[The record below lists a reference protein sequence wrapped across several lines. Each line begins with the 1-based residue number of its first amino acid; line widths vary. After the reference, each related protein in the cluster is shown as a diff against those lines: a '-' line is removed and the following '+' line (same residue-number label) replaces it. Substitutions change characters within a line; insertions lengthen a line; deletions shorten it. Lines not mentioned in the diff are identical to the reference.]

1 MLVTKV
7 TRSDVSSAINKITV
21 ASGAHSASRARVH
34 LSASY
39 TWCMVNGH
47 CESNPVLNSV
57 IPKTPASRDRVLS
70 DSELAAIWNVCN
82 MNTDFGR
89 IVRLLI
95 LSGCRRQEIG
105 SLRWS
110 EIHNDAIHLPP
121 ERTKNGRA
129 HVLPLTPLM
138 RTIIESVPQMVDCDF
153 CSAHAGRASRL

>member
-1 MLVTKV
+1 V

-57 IPKTPASRDRVLS
+57 IPKTRASRDRVLS

-95 LSGCRRQEIG
+95 LSGCRSQEIG

-121 ERTKNGRA
+121 APRTVAPTCCR
-129 HVLPLTPLM
+129 
-138 RTIIESVPQMVDCDF
+138 
-153 CSAHAGRASRL
+153 SRR